1 MKDDGVE
8 LRSSRCVNDQ
18 NAKKLGNF
26 DKKRINLCKI
36 VVEK

>member
-8 LRSSRCVNDQ
+8 LRSSRCGNDQ

-26 DKKRINLCKI
+26 DKKTHKFGVR
-36 VVEK
+36 